1 MSDINRPLIRP
12 FEKFLLFVGIILFAL
27 IYLQN
32 KTGKVVQNVENEDFT
47 KGFFAR
53 TTPPENVKTDP
64 LPSIANVFSEKQLQD
79 EPDFWKDLKL
89 SEGEKDF
96 FKSLRNR
103 HKTDLAEAEKPAQNW
118 LNTLQ
123 SARLTYGKVSDIFRE
138 IDPKGRYLT
147 PEKLISAVLSDS
159 LKSEIAFVQIEQ
171 LFKIPREDARSF
183 AREGNESLTD
193 WALFVE
199 EKQQ

>member
-1 MSDINRPLIRP
+1 MSDTNRPLIRP
-12 FEKFLLFVGIILFAL
+12 FEKFLFLVGLALFAL
-27 IYLQN
+27 IYIQN
-32 KTGKVVQNVENEDFT
+32 KTGKVVQTVENEDFT
-47 KGFFAR
+47 KGFYSNLM
-53 TTPPENVKTDP
+53 PPENIKTDP
-64 LPSIANVFSEKQLQD
+64 LPSIANIFSEKQRQD
-79 EPDFWKDLKL
+79 EPDFWKELRL

-103 HKTDLAEAEKPAQNW
+103 HKTDLADVEKPAQNW

-123 SARLTYGKVSDIFRE
+123 SARLTYGKVADIFQA
-138 IDPKGRYLT
+138 IDPEGKHLT
-147 PEKLISAVLSDS
+147 PEKWMSAVLSDS
-159 LKSEIAFVQIEQ
+159 LKSEFAFLQIEQ